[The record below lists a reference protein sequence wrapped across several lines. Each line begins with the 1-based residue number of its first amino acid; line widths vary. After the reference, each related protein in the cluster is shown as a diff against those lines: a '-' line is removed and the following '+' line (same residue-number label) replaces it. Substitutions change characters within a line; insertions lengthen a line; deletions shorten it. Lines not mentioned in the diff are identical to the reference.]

1 MSLLK
6 DLSPDEQ
13 AHVNHYLE
21 EVFIP
26 EGSCIMKQGSP
37 GDGCYLIDDGIVRLE
52 INIEEIQSDSVLGYL
67 EPGMWL
73 GEFSLVDGEP
83 RSANAYAETDV
94 KARFLS
100 VDNFKGLCAD
110 HPQTGLTITTNL
122 SLELTRKMRAMN
134 ERFANYIFTETSS
147 PAIDEMVSNAAAAQK
162 EFQSWPEDRVDA
174 LINDIAEAIYEKAEE
189 LAEDAVNEARVGLT
203 SDIVTII
210 TNMSIRLADYLAG
223 KTGFGYLSIE
233 GENGVKEIASPMGV
247 IYGLIPITN
256 PVPTIVFKTLICLKS
271 RNALIFSCHRN
282 TLQVG
287 NKAGDIITTVLQKH
301 GAPEHLVQ
309 WIKERSSRMKT
320 AMLMAH
326 KGISLILAT
335 GGSSMVKAAYS
346 SGTPAIGVGPGNAP
360 VLVCKDADVTKV
372 AEMVILGKSFNNGTF
387 CGSENHLVV
396 DASLEDA
403 LVKSLEANGAA
414 VLKPEEK
421 ELFTATVIDPTSE
434 SIRLEAIG
442 QSAEAIT
449 GVVGIKR
456 SYPIKLIVIPVEKHE
471 LQGPYG
477 REKLSPMISMFIV
490 NNEDEGIDLCKR
502 LLLNQGLGHAAVI
515 HSHDEDIINRF
526 GLEMPVSRI
535 IVNYPS
541 VGGCTGAMGGLV
553 LSSTLACGTLGGSS
567 TTDNVNYKNLLNIK
581 RMVIDR

>member
-26 EGSCIMKQGSP
+26 AGTCIMKQGSP

-94 KARFLS
+94 RTRFFS
-100 VDNFKGLCAD
+100 VDNFKELCAV
-110 HPQTGLTITTNL
+110 HPQIGLTITTNL
-122 SLELTRKMRAMN
+122 SLELTRKMRDMN

-162 EFQSWPEDRVDA
+162 ELQSWPEDRIDA

-189 LAEDAVNEARVGLT
+189 LAEDTVMETKIGLA
-203 SDIVTII
+203 SDKVIKI
-210 TNMSIRLADYLAG
+210 TNMSKGLASYLAG

-247 IYGLIPITN
+247 VYGLIPITN
-256 PVPTIVFKTLICLKS
+256 PVPTIAFKTLICLKS

-282 TLQVG
+282 SLQVG
-287 NKAGDIITTVLQKH
+287 NKAGEIIKTVLRKH
-301 GAPEHLVQ
+301 GAPDDLVQ
-309 WIKERSSRMKT
+309 WIKDRASRIIT
-320 AMLMAH
+320 AMVMSH
-326 KGISLILAT
+326 KDISFILAT
-335 GGSSMVKAAYS
+335 GGSSLVKAAYS
-346 SGTPAIGVGPGNAP
+346 SGNPAIGVGPGNAP
-360 VLVCKDADVTKV
+360 VLICKDADVKAV
-372 AEMVILGKSFNNGTF
+372 AEAVIFSKSFDNGLL
-387 CGSENHLVV
+387 CGSENNLVV
-396 DASLEDA
+396 NASLKNALIKSLED
-403 LVKSLEANGAA
+403 NGAA

-421 ELFTATVIDPTSE
+421 ELFTATVIDPASG

-442 QSAEAIT
+442 QSAEAIA
-449 GVVGIKR
+449 GVVGINR
-456 SYPIKLIVIPVEKHE
+456 SYPIKLIVIPVEEHE

-477 REKLSPMISMFIV
+477 KEKLAPILSMFFV
-490 NNEDEGIDLCKR
+490 NDEGEEMELCKR
-502 LLLNQGLGHAAVI
+502 LLLNQGAGHIAII
-515 HSHDEDIINRF
+515 HSHNDDIINRF

-535 IVNYPS
+535 IVNYPG
-541 VGGCTGAMGGLV
+541 VAGCTGVMGGLV
-553 LSSTLACGTLGGSS
+553 PSATLGCGTLGGSS
-567 TTDNVNYKNLLNIK
+567 TTDNVNYTNLLNIK
-581 RMVIDR
+581 RMTIGR

>member
-6 DLSPDEQ
+6 NLSHDEKEQ
-13 AHVNHYLE
+13 VNQYLE

-26 EGSCIMKQGSP
+26 AGTCIMKQGSP
-37 GDGCYLIDDGIVRLE
+37 GDGCYLIDEGMVRLE

-100 VDNFKGLCAD
+100 VDNFKGFCAD
-110 HPQTGLTITTNL
+110 YPQTGLTITTNL
-122 SLELTRKMRAMN
+122 SLELTRKMRSMN

-162 EFQSWPEDRVDA
+162 EFQSWSEDRIDA
-174 LINDIAEAIYEKAEE
+174 LINDIAEAIHEKAEE
-189 LAEDAVNEARVGLT
+189 LAEDTVNETRVGLA
-203 SDIVTII
+203 SDIVIII

-282 TLQVG
+282 SLKVG
-287 NKAGDIITTVLQKH
+287 NKTGEIIKTVLRKH
-301 GAPEHLVQ
+301 GAPDDLVQ
-309 WIKERSSRMKT
+309 WVKDRASRMIS
-320 AMLMAH
+320 AMLMTH
-326 KGISLILAT
+326 KDISLILAT
-335 GGSSMVKAAYS
+335 GGSSLVKAAYS

-360 VLVCKDADVTKV
+360 VLVCKDADATKV
-372 AEMVILGKSFNNGTF
+372 AEAVILGKSFNNGIF

-396 DASLEDA
+396 DASLKNA
-403 LVKSLEANGAA
+403 LTESLEAGGAA
-414 VLKPEEK
+414 VLKPQEK
-421 ELFTATVIDPTSE
+421 ELFTATVIDPASD

-442 QSAEAIT
+442 QSADAIA

-456 SYPIKLIVIPVEKHE
+456 SYPIKLIVIPVEEHE

-477 REKLSPMISMFIV
+477 REKLSPMISMYFV
-490 NNEDEGIDLCKR
+490 NGEKEGMELCKR

-515 HSHDEDIINRF
+515 HSHNDEIINKF

-541 VGGCTGAMGGLV
+541 VGGCTGYMGGLV

-581 RMVIDR
+581 RMVVGS